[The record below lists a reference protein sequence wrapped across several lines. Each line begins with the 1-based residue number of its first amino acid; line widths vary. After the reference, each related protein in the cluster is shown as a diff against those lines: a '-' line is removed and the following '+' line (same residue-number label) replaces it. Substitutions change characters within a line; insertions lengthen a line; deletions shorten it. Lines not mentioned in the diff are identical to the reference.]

1 MNMNTPEHV
10 LVLAS
15 SNLGKLQEMRDMLAS
30 LACTLRSQSEWGL
43 DSAPEPFVTFVENAL
58 AKARYV
64 AQYTGLPALADD
76 AGLCIDAWQGRP
88 GVQTARYAQS
98 RSYPAGDV
106 HNVPAIL
113 ADMAHETQRR
123 AHLVCTLVAIQYPND
138 PQPLIAS
145 GCVTGELTHQPQ
157 GESGFGFDP
166 VLYIPELGG
175 TFGQLGTTLKN
186 QRSHRAQ
193 AMQALRELITQR
205 WGWACRD
212 DSDRLPSIA

>member
-1 MNMNTPEHV
+1 MNTKTAEPV

-15 SNLGKLQEMRDMLAS
+15 GNLGKLQEMRDMLAP

-58 AKARYV
+58 AKARHV
-64 AQYTGLPALADD
+64 AQHTGLPALADD

-88 GVQTARYAQS
+88 GVHTARYAQS
-98 RSYPAGDV
+98 RGYPAGDAD
-106 HNVPAIL
+106 NVSAIL
-113 ADMAHETQRR
+113 ADMAPETERR
-123 AHLVCTLVAIQYPND
+123 AHLVCTLVAIQFPND

-166 VLYIPELGG
+166 LLYIPELGG

-186 QRSHRAQ
+186 QHSHRAQ
-193 AMQALRELITQR
+193 AMRTLRELMRQR
-205 WGWACRD
+205 WGWAWRA
-212 DSDRLPSIA
+212 DSGGL